1 MAEATGRRY
10 FGGKK
15 YMRTR
20 IGLSKR
26 EAQSAVK
33 LARSRG
39 HKARM
44 IKAGKGYDIYL
55 QLG

>member
-1 MAEATGRRY
+1 MVEATGRRY
-10 FGGKK
+10 IGGKK
-15 YMRTR
+15 YVRTR
-20 IGLSKR
+20 IGLNKT
-26 EAQSAVK
+26 EAKSAVK